1 MNTAQSEIARLKEL
15 IDTLL
20 VAYNEKVNL
29 LNVYKEKNDQLL
41 KEADDYKQ
49 KLKEEKQKTETLKIA
64 KTLSLSKDDKNEVI
78 KKINKIVKEIDL
90 SIGLLNQ

>member
-78 KKINKIVKEIDL
+78 KKINKIVKEIDV